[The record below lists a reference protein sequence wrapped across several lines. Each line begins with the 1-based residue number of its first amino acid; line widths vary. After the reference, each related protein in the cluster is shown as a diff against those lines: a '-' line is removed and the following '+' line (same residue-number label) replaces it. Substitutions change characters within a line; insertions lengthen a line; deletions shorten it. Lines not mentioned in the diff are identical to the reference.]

1 MNDEDIQTIE
11 QVKQV
16 LKGSD
21 PLEFEGVSIE
31 ERYPWIEE
39 VLVRFTYQRLNK
51 SEKE

>member
-21 PLEFEGVSIE
+21 PLEFEGGIDRRNDTPGLRRSG
-31 ERYPWIEE
+31 E
-39 VLVRFTYQRLNK
+39 VYLSAPQQI
-51 SEKE
+51 